1 MPPESIAPAA
11 IEIHRERVL
20 ADREAS
26 HRWGGHARR
35 AAMHKHVT
43 TILVTLV
50 TAAVAAVG
58 VGELTFRAATTS
70 LRQEAARIRQDAD
83 SQLARL
89 ASPEPV
95 GIETYTAMRTR
106 QRANDS
112 ALARIA
118 SDRSRAASRSRGHCG
133 RGPTRRCDRSHHQ
146 RHLETSPSQVA
157 VRAGIADSR
166 TSRGGAAS
174 AGPRPRR
181 HKAGESISTRCAVA
195 PRERPGRARS
205 AHSPECRRLSHSHAA
220 LVCWVSAFR

>member
-1 MPPESIAPAA
+1 
-11 IEIHRERVL
+11 
-20 ADREAS
+20 
-26 HRWGGHARR
+26 
-35 AAMHKHVT
+35 MHKHVT

-118 SDRSRAASRSRGHCG
+118 SDRSRAASRSRGHAA
-133 RGPTRRCDRSHHQ
+133 
-146 RHLETSPSQVA
+146 VA
-157 VRAGIADSR
+157 ALL
-166 TSRGGAAS
+166 GGVIGAVIS
-174 AGPRPRR
+174 ATWKRR
-181 HKAGESISTRCAVA
+181 HRRSQSA
-195 PRERPGRARS
+195 PA
-205 AHSPECRRLSHSHAA
+205 
-220 LVCWVSAFR
+220 